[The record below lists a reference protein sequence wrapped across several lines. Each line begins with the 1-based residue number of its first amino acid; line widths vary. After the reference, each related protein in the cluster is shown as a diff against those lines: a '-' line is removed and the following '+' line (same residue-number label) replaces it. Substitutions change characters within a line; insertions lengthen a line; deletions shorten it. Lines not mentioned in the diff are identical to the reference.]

1 MLKTLELA
9 GMEQV
14 LSTKLL
20 FVEYSLAGPKL
31 VGQTSLA
38 IAAGTNFTKPN
49 TMISWGPE
57 VVAS

>member
-1 MLKTLELA
+1 
-9 GMEQV
+9 MEQV
-14 LSTKLL
+14 LGTKLM

-38 IAAGTNFTKPN
+38 IAAGTNFTEPN